1 MSDSDSR
8 PAPAPAAGIA
18 AARMI
23 IGLLQ
28 GVAGYGLWRLL
39 ADDPA
44 PWLLR
49 NPKGF
54 TLLCL
59 LVAFLPL
66 TVLLGLG
73 HLRRR
78 VLAGWVLTAGVVIVL
93 MGSHDLRQNSSGG
106 LAEPSLQLML
116 SLLPMLFVAHNLV
129 AAADASRHWWPGYG
143 ACFEAAWRS
152 AIQLLLG
159 IAFVAAFWAVY
170 RLGASL
176 FQVIGI
182 GWLDRLAEEAPFV
195 IVVTTTVGAAALH
208 LADAQD
214 RLTRGVRILGLTLLG
229 WLTPLLAGLTTCF
242 LLALPFTGL
251 TPLWETGYGGPLLMT
266 AAATLVVL
274 INAVHQ
280 DGHAGALPLLRWSA
294 RLACWVLP
302 VLVALAAW
310 GLWLRI
316 GQYGLTRN
324 RVISVAVVLVLAC
337 YAVPYALAALRP
349 RMRLLE
355 PANIAVAGIAVL
367 VVLGLNT
374 PLADPNRL
382 AVNSQVARLLDG
394 KVPVEAFDFRF
405 LQDFSRRYGRR
416 ALQALTQHPDP
427 AIATAARRQA
437 EPPPDSVVET
447 PSRPRLVP
455 YPAEAEIPPGIVASM
470 QGQSAFC
477 RITDCVATPVDLE
490 GNGQRA
496 WLVGPAGQ
504 SFLVFQQMEGEW
516 RRTGSFNTGNCGRE
530 VATDIL
536 AGELRLLPPRW
547 RDVEVAGHRLPP
559 GGYTPYC
566 D

>member
-1 MSDSDSR
+1 MSYSDSH
-8 PAPAPAAGIA
+8 PVPVPGAGIG
-18 AARMI
+18 AARI
-23 IGLLQ
+23 VIGLLQ
-28 GVAGYGLWRLL
+28 GLAGYGLWRLL
-39 ADDPA
+39 ADDPM

-78 VLAGWVLTAGVVIVL
+78 VLAGWVLVAGLLIVL
-93 MGSHDLRQNSSGG
+93 MGSHDLRQEGAG
-106 LAEPSLQLML
+106 ALAEPSLQLML
-116 SLLPMLFVAHNLV
+116 CLLPMLFVAHSLV

-159 IAFVAAFWAVY
+159 VIFVSAFWAVF

-182 GWLDRLAEEAPFV
+182 GWLNRLAEHAPFV
-195 IVVTTTVGAAALH
+195 IIVTATIGAAGLH

-214 RLTRGVRILGLTLLG
+214 RLTRGVRILGLTLLS
-229 WLTPLLAGLTTCF
+229 WLTPLLAGLTACF

-251 TPLWETGYGGPLLMT
+251 TPLWETGYGGPWLMT
-266 AAATLVVL
+266 ATAALVVL

-280 DGHAGALPLLRWSA
+280 DGHAEALPLLRWSA
-294 RLACWVLP
+294 RLASMVLP

-349 RMRLLE
+349 RMRWLE

-382 AVNSQVARLLDG
+382 AVNSQVGRLLDG
-394 KVPVEAFDFRF
+394 KVAVEAFDFRF
-405 LQDFSRRYGRR
+405 LEDFSRRYGRR

-427 AIATAARRQA
+427 AIATAARRQMQ
-437 EPPPDSVVET
+437 PPPDAQEEPGS
-447 PSRPRLVP
+447 PPRLQAH
-455 YPAEAEIPPGIVASM
+455 PADAEVPPGVVAYIER
-470 QGQSAFC
+470 QSAFC
-477 RITDCVATPVDLE
+477 RLADCVATPIDLE
-490 GNGQRA
+490 GKGEMA

-504 SFLVFQQMEGEW
+504 SFLVFQQQEGNW
-516 RRTGSFNTGNCGRE
+516 RRTGSFSSGNCGRQI
-530 VATDIL
+530 VAGIL
-536 AGELRLLPPRW
+536 AGGLRLLPPRW
-547 RDVEVAGHRLPP
+547 PEVEVEGRRLPP
-559 GGYTPYC
+559 TGYTPYC